1 MIMMKYNH
9 NEIFEEEK
17 IWFDEIFD
25 EIIRLTDEINSNDL
39 IYHFKGA
46 TARKRFDDFN
56 NGIKLLKNENLVI

>member
-25 EIIRLTDEINSNDL
+25 EIIRLTDEINSNDIINHL
-39 IYHFKGA
+39 MIS
-46 TARKRFDDFN
+46 
-56 NGIKLLKNENLVI
+56 IIV